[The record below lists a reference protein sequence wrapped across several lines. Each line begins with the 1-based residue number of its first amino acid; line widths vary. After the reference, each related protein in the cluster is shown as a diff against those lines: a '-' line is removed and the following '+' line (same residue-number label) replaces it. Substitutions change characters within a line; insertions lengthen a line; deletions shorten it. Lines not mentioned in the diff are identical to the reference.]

1 MVNIDLIYRRGTTM
15 NETSLDKFVADKG
28 QSEAARLLRVTAP
41 AIHKALIAKRDIR
54 VLELP
59 DGSFQAKEQR
69 PFPSQKSAA

>member
-1 MVNIDLIYRRGTTM
+1 MVNICLKYTKGTTM
-15 NETSLDKFVADKG
+15 KETSLDKFVADKG

-41 AIHKALIAKRDIR
+41 AIHKALTAKRDIR

-59 DGSFQAKEQR
+59 DGSFQAKEER

>member
-1 MVNIDLIYRRGTTM
+1 MVNIGLIYMRGATM

-41 AIHKALIAKRDIR
+41 AIHKALTAKRDIR
-54 VLELP
+54 VLQLP
-59 DGSFQAKEQR
+59 DGSFQAQELR

>member
-1 MVNIDLIYRRGTTM
+1 M
-15 NETSLDKFVADKG
+15 NETPLDKFVAEKG

-41 AIHKALIAKRDIR
+41 AIHKALSAKRDIR

-59 DGSFQAKEQR
+59 DGSYKANELR

>member
-1 MVNIDLIYRRGTTM
+1 M
-15 NETSLDKFVADKG
+15 NETPLDKFVAEKG

-59 DGSFQAKEQR
+59 DGSFRASELR

>member
-1 MVNIDLIYRRGTTM
+1 MVNIGLIYNRGLIM
-15 NETSLDKFVADKG
+15 KETPLDKFVAEKG

-59 DGSFQAKEQR
+59 DGSFQASELR

>member
-1 MVNIDLIYRRGTTM
+1 MVNIGPIYNRGLIM
-15 NETSLDKFVADKG
+15 NETPLDKFVAAKG

-59 DGSFQAKEQR
+59 DGSFQASELR

>member
-1 MVNIDLIYRRGTTM
+1 MTM
-15 NETSLDKFVADKG
+15 NETPLDKFVADKG

-41 AIHKALIAKRDIR
+41 AIYKALSAKRDIR

-59 DGSFQAKEQR
+59 DGTFKANELR

>member
-1 MVNIDLIYRRGTTM
+1 MVNIGLIYNRGLIMT
-15 NETSLDKFVADKG
+15 ETPLDEFVAEKG

-59 DGSFQAKEQR
+59 DGSFQASELR

>member
-1 MVNIDLIYRRGTTM
+1 MVNISLIYNRGLIM
-15 NETSLDKFVADKG
+15 NETPLDKFVADKG

-41 AIHKALIAKRDIR
+41 AIHKALSAKRDIR

-69 PFPSQKSAA
+69 PFPSQRSAA